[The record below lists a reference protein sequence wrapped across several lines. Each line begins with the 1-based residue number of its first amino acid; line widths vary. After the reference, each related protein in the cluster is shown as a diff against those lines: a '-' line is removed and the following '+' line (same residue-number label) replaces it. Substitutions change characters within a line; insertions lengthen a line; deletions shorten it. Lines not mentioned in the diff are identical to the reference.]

1 MELEDYS
8 TLAGKKKKKKKPF
21 EVNFSM
27 QSSLCKYCDNYKP
40 GNIPGTRTVMKS
52 NTQVNLISDLSS

>member
-8 TLAGKKKKKKKPF
+8 TLAGQKKKKNPLRLISQCS
-21 EVNFSM
+21 N
-27 QSSLCKYCDNYKP
+27 LCKYCDNYKP
-40 GNIPGTRTVMKS
+40 GNIPGIRTVMKS